1 MPYIIVSV
9 LLIIA
14 ILVIVFKIS
23 YDKIT
28 DCNIKITEGKET
40 INIML
45 KKKLELI
52 LNLAN
57 EIEEVSDNKY
67 QDELVMTTEEE
78 LDSLEL
84 NKKLNNDYNKILEIV
99 VYNAEV
105 VLSDKGTKNLDEAKK
120 LTLELIGVENYFN
133 ENATSFNKMLKK
145 FPYNIIGK
153 LKKYRKQGLYENEK
167 KEIFEILKK

>member
-14 ILVIVFKIS
+14 ILVIVFKVS

-28 DCNIKITEGKET
+28 DLNIKITEGKET
-40 INIML
+40 INVML

-52 LNLAN
+52 LNIVN

-78 LDSLEL
+78 LDSVEL

-133 ENATSFNKMLKK
+133 ENAREYNKMLKR
-145 FPYNIIGK
+145 FPYSIIGK
-153 LKKYRKQGLYENEK
+153 IKKYRKQGLYENEK

>member
-14 ILVIVFKIS
+14 ILVIIFKVS
-23 YDKIT
+23 YDKLT
-28 DCNIKITEGKET
+28 DCNIKIVEGKET
-40 INIML
+40 INVML

-52 LNLAN
+52 LNIAN
-57 EIEEVSDNKY
+57 EIEDVSDNKY
-67 QDELVMTTEEE
+67 QDELVMATEDE
-78 LDSLEL
+78 LDSIEL

-133 ENATSFNKMLKK
+133 ENATSYNKMLKR